1 MDLLTHVIPSQDSYT
16 PLCSSC
22 SLQSFE
28 VWLGFLQ
35 MNNGLESPIM
45 HHGQRKVCYL
55 SKP

>member
-45 HHGQRKVCYL
+45 HHGQRNVCYL